1 MLKKA
6 AKPARAAGEK
16 AMMDFV
22 RGLEAG
28 EARPTESRS
37 GPRGPGQGQGQGQS
51 QGQGQGQR
59 GALHASKGG
68 RDDDDYNDT
77 FIYDDEVRLYATHQ
91 TPSHD
96 RGAPP
101 AVQRRAVHTR

>member
-1 MLKKA
+1 LLRKA

-16 AMMDFV
+16 AMMDFF

-37 GPRGPGQGQGQGQS
+37 GPRGPGQGQGP
-51 QGQGQGQR
+51 GQR
-59 GALHASKGG
+59 GALHASRGG

-77 FIYDDEVRLYATHQ
+77 FIYDDEVRVTRRTRPFYA
-91 TPSHD
+91 PI
-96 RGAPP
+96 
-101 AVQRRAVHTR
+101 

>member
-1 MLKKA
+1 
-6 AKPARAAGEK
+6 
-16 AMMDFV
+16 MMDFF

-37 GPRGPGQGQGQGQS
+37 GPRGPGPGQGQGQS

-59 GALHASKGG
+59 GALHASRGG

-77 FIYDDEVRLYATHQ
+77 FIYDDEVRVTRRTRHLSMPLSMPLSRPLSR
-91 TPSHD
+91 PS
-96 RGAPP
+96 R
-101 AVQRRAVHTR
+101 